1 MVWSQHKSLIIKLPS
16 SPQDRVYYISESVMK
31 ASCSINKDNLLHCGT
46 CLGKFTKSG
55 KFRLH
60 ITALDYLAQY
70 SKVSDVYL
78 DGYDVWQIEWIILF
92 THSIANLFNAT
103 TNQYKVWLK
112 PSAEMSFLYGN
123 NVMKSGLA
131 RITESTPQYAG
142 VIVYNMSDIP
152 LGFGVAAQTT
162 EACKE
167 LGPTANVV
175 LHQADV
181 GEFLRGL
188 EDDMF

>member
-1 MVWSQHKSLIIKLPS
+1 
-16 SPQDRVYYISESVMK
+16 
-31 ASCSINKDNLLHCGT
+31 
-46 CLGKFTKSG
+46 
-55 KFRLH
+55 
-60 ITALDYLAQY
+60 
-70 SKVSDVYL
+70 
-78 DGYDVWQIEWIILF
+78 
-92 THSIANLFNAT
+92 
-103 TNQYKVWLK
+103 
-112 PSAEMSFLYGN
+112 MSFLYGN

>member
-1 MVWSQHKSLIIKLPS
+1 MVHNVTN
-16 SPQDRVYYISESVMK
+16 QDRVYYVSESVMK
-31 ASCSINKDNLLHCGT
+31 ASTSINKDNLLHCGT

-70 SKVSDVYL
+70 SKVSFCLVGTIDLYL
-78 DGYDVWQIEWIILF
+78 NFRPWRSNESYQ
-92 THSIANLFNAT
+92 SIDQSIDRRG
-103 TNQYKVWLK
+103 NQYKVWLK
-112 PSAEMSFLYGN
+112 QSAEMSFLYGN

-131 RITESTPQYAG
+131 RITEATPQYAG
-142 VIVYNMSDIP
+142 VVVYNLADIP

-162 EACKE
+162 DVCKE
-167 LGPTANVV
+167 LAPTANVV

>member
-1 MVWSQHKSLIIKLPS
+1 MGRSVERLINRSDERHCFRLVK
-16 SPQDRVYYISESVMK
+16 DRVYYISESVMK
-31 ASCSINKDNLLHCGT
+31 AATSINKDNLLAVGT

-70 SKVSDVYL
+70 SK
-78 DGYDVWQIEWIILF
+78 
-92 THSIANLFNAT
+92 
-103 TNQYKVWLK
+103 YKVWLK

-123 NVMKSGLA
+123 NVIKSGLG

-142 VIVYNMSDIP
+142 VVVYNLADIP

-167 LGPTANVV
+167 LDPTANVV

-188 EDDMF
+188 EEDMF

>member
-1 MVWSQHKSLIIKLPS
+1 MHFSMRSTFSVFFFSTLSTEYNNCIK
-16 SPQDRVYYISESVMK
+16 
-31 ASCSINKDNLLHCGT
+31 
-46 CLGKFTKSG
+46 
-55 KFRLH
+55 
-60 ITALDYLAQY
+60 
-70 SKVSDVYL
+70 
-78 DGYDVWQIEWIILF
+78 
-92 THSIANLFNAT
+92 
-103 TNQYKVWLK
+103 YKVWLK

-123 NVMKSGLA
+123 NVIKSGLA

-142 VIVYNMSDIP
+142 VVVYNMSDIP

-188 EDDMF
+188 EEDMF